1 MKQDVDDKL
10 RPREESSTETADV
23 LQETWKGINLP
34 ELDVVLLVQA
44 EVHCGVDLI
53 LSVEVV
59 LIKFL
64 VFYWVISEFFV
75 LAKLYQIILQLG
87 GVPLDEDV
95 ARFLRLLLEL

>member
-1 MKQDVDDKL
+1 MKFRHSLPIFLCPVYLSGDGCVEILVEQDVDDEGG
-10 RPREESSTETADV
+10 PSEESSTETADV
-23 LQETWKGINLP
+23 TQEARDGVDLP

-64 VFYWVISEFFV
+64 VFY
-75 LAKLYQIILQLG
+75 
-87 GVPLDEDV
+87 
-95 ARFLRLLLEL
+95 